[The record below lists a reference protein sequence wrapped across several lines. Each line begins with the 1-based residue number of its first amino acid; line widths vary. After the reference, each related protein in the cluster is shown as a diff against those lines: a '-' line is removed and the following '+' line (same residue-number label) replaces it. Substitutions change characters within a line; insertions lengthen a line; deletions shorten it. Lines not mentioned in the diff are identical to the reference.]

1 MLSKSSG
8 LTPTRLPV
16 GKFRSGADVSIPS
29 TSCTNLVFASVEKP
43 LVFIAAKF
51 KLPRLTFIPFICSS
65 WSTKSAVAAFW
76 ISSKPIFSIVT
87 GASSILCSILEADT
101 TTSFPS
107 SMSSDIS
114 TSKFEMLDE
123 TSISWVL

>member
-51 KLPRLTFIPFICSS
+51 KLPEGITTEGTNLYLA
-65 WSTKSAVAAFW
+65 SA
-76 ISSKPIFSIVT
+76 KKKNQ
-87 GASSILCSILEADT
+87 L
-101 TTSFPS
+101 
-107 SMSSDIS
+107 
-114 TSKFEMLDE
+114 K
-123 TSISWVL
+123 